1 MLTCDL
7 DPLVVQRLQQEA
19 LAGQPVS
26 RMLVMLQ
33 AELSTEDWVANGMTS
48 SSYLEEAF
56 GWSIKQCMAVS
67 AWHGFKDIA
76 ASWTDEMIDARYAPL
91 LQEWIQNPPP
101 PRPSAAEEDAALSLS
116 VGPLSD
122 DDVEETLNSPDL
134 QGQAMGTTCETSVGK
149 RTSKTIKAVVFFI
162 GCTAA
167 LALSIFAVWAGS
179 RDNIQGEYFDT
190 LTGQW
195 DWWFVAHHFIWPQ
208 VLWVAVFALFGGFR
222 QQVER

>member
-33 AELSTEDWVANGMTS
+33 AELATQGRAANGMNAG
-48 SSYLEEAF
+48 SYLEEAF

-101 PRPSAAEEDAALSLS
+101 PRPSEAEEDAALSLS
-116 VGPLSD
+116 VGTLSD
-122 DDVEETLNSPDL
+122 DDVEETLNPPDL
-134 QGQAMGTTCETSVGK
+134 QGQAMGSFDQTITRKEE
-149 RTSKTIKAVVFFI
+149 SKMI
-162 GCTAA
+162 
-167 LALSIFAVWAGS
+167 
-179 RDNIQGEYFDT
+179 
-190 LTGQW
+190 
-195 DWWFVAHHFIWPQ
+195 
-208 VLWVAVFALFGGFR
+208 
-222 QQVER
+222 

>member
-33 AELSTEDWVANGMTS
+33 AELSTQGRAANGMNAG
-48 SSYLEEAF
+48 SYLEEAF
-56 GWSIKQCMAVS
+56 GWSSKQGMAIS

-101 PRPSAAEEDAALSLS
+101 PRPSEAEEDAALSLA
-116 VGPLSD
+116 VGTLSD
-122 DDVEETLNSPDL
+122 DAVEETLNSQDL
-134 QGQAMGTTCETSVGK
+134 QGQAMGTTCETSAGK

-162 GCTAA
+162 GSTAA
-167 LALSIFAVWAGS
+167 LTLSSFAVWAGS
-179 RDNIQGEYFDT
+179 RDNNQGEYFDT

-222 QQVER
+222 QQVEG

>member
-7 DPLVVQRLQQEA
+7 DPLIVQRLQQGA

-33 AELSTEDWVANGMTS
+33 AELSTEEWVANGMTS

-101 PRPSAAEEDAALSLS
+101 PRPSEAEEDAALSRS
-116 VGPLSD
+116 VGTLSD
-122 DDVEETLNSPDL
+122 AEAEEALSSPDL
-134 QGQAMGTTCETSVGK
+134 PGQAMRSPHETSVGK
-149 RTSKTIKAVVFFI
+149 RTSKAIKAVVFFI

-167 LALSIFAVWAGS
+167 LTLSSFAVWAGS
-179 RDNIQGEYFDT
+179 RDNNQGEYFDT

-195 DWWFVAHHFIWPQ
+195 DWWYVAHHFIWPQ

-222 QQVER
+222 QHVER